1 MGASVDYR
9 SPKLLCMRVRGVY
22 VCVSLFTCLKTDIP
36 ASEVQQEPPREY
48 PGTPGCDMAPSSPN
62 NVIQPV

>member
-22 VCVSLFTCLKTDIP
+22 VCLKTEIL
-36 ASEVQQEPPREY
+36 ASEVQQEPPGEY

-62 NVIQPV
+62 SVI